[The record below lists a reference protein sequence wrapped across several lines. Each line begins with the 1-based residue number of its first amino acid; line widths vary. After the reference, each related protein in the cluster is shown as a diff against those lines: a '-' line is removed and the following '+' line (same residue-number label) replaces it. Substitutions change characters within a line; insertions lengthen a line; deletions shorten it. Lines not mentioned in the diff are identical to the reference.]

1 MKATYVTVDYA
12 KELINDERKFN
23 QFLTTNKKFL
33 YSIVQ
38 SQYKKNTLNKNDS
51 EVIEDLMQ
59 EASLSLWNKALRKYT
74 GETKFTTFAF
84 TVIKNDLLRYLQDK
98 TKFENKTGHSVF
110 SVEEKKRNFGNKANP
125 HWEYRESEWVVD
137 PNKREFESHLIEHLD
152 NQNKKSKLS
161 ALDLKIVE
169 LRDKGK
175 TVKEMAKEV
184 NLNIHTFKAY
194 FYGSFKKKVSA

>member
-12 KELINDERKFN
+12 KELVNDERKFN
-23 QFLTTNKKFL
+23 QFLTKNKSFL
-33 YSIVQ
+33 YKIVQ
-38 SQYKKNTLNKNDS
+38 SQYKKNTINKNDS

-98 TKFENKTGHSVF
+98 TKFENKTGFQLRSI
-110 SVEEKKRNFGNKANP
+110 EEYKNP
-125 HWEYRESEWVVD
+125 NNHENNGADYLEKLFIVD
-137 PNKREFESHLIEHLD
+137 PSKREFEANLIDHID

-161 ALDLKIVE
+161 ALDLKIIS
-169 LRDKGK
+169 LRDQGK

-184 NLNIHTFKAY
+184 NLNVHTFKAY